1 MTKDAARRLRNNI
14 RTVGL
19 VGPALVWNRTTGT
32 LISGHKRLAQ
42 LDLLEEGTDYKVD
55 ATVVEWPAKK
65 EKRQNIFFNN
75 EWAQGTFDLEM
86 LGEMIAEDLSGLE
99 GMGLDPVE
107 IQTLFPDDDR
117 FGDLFQDVEP
127 ELSTMPEVKAT
138 LDEIEAEKDA
148 EVEANRAVRQAERQA
163 GQAAEQSAEERAV
176 EQAAAAA
183 DVKARRKE
191 LGAAL
196 DKANA
201 ADFYITI
208 VAVDGDQAGAVLRA
222 IGETDMGARFISAA
236 KVLGALSAK

>member
-1 MTKDAARRLRNNI
+1 
-14 RTVGL
+14 
-19 VGPALVWNRTTGT
+19 
-32 LISGHKRLAQ
+32 
-42 LDLLEEGTDYKVD
+42 
-55 ATVVEWPAKK
+55 
-65 EKRQNIFFNN
+65 
-75 EWAQGTFDLEM
+75 
-86 LGEMIAEDLSGLE
+86 LSGLE